1 MISDL
6 IGQPILYAVRH
17 GETDLNAG
25 NKFRGFVDA
34 DLDENGEE
42 QAREARDYL
51 KSVKFVAAYSS
62 DLKRTS
68 DTADTILEKTGIE
81 PQRLAAMRPWH
92 MGMFTGKEKNKANRD
107 KLQWYADN
115 PDVAIPEGES
125 LNEFRKRYQNVFND
139 KVQEALD
146 RSGPVLLVQHAS
158 NNHEIGNIIYAD
170 IDRVD
175 VDPGGIVAVYFTRTG
190 LEARGLKGKE
200 QETASH
206 AGWGYS

>member
-1 MISDL
+1 VISDL

-34 DLDENGEE
+34 DLDENGRR

-51 KSVKFVAAYSS
+51 RQVDFTAAYSS
-62 DLKRTS
+62 DLTRTS
-68 DTADTILEKTGIE
+68 DTADTILKDRSIE

-92 MGMFTGKEKNKANRD
+92 MGMFTGKEKNEANRK

-115 PDVAIPEGES
+115 PDVPIPEGES

-146 RSGPVLLVQHAS
+146 RGGPILMVQHAS
-158 NNHEIGNIIYAD
+158 NNHEIGNIIYGD

-190 LEARGLKGKE
+190 LEARGLKG
-200 QETASH
+200 QPQQTVSD
-206 AGWGYS
+206 GWGYS